1 MRAETIKRAEMAK
14 LPDAALAALAHDA
27 QRRADRLQREAASE
41 QRVADMARKVM
52 RARRKD
58 AMLRMLP

>member
-1 MRAETIKRAEMAK
+1 MRAETIKKAELEK
-14 LPDAALAALAHDA
+14 LPDAVLAVLAHDA
-27 QRRADRLQREAASE
+27 QKHADRLQREAASE

-58 AMLRMLP
+58 ATPRMLP

>member
-1 MRAETIKRAEMAK
+1 MRSETIKKAEMVK
-14 LPDAALAALAHDA
+14 LPDAVLAALAHDA
-27 QRRADRLQREAASE
+27 QKHADRLQREAASE

-58 AMLRMLP
+58 AMPRMLP

>member
-1 MRAETIKRAEMAK
+1 MRAETIKKAELAK
-14 LPDAALAALAHDA
+14 LSDAVLAVLAHDA
-27 QRRADRLQREAASE
+27 QKHADRLQREAASE

-58 AMLRMLP
+58 AMPRMLP